1 MEDATA
7 TSGTASGTTSQLS
20 EAMWLRC
27 CRNLDELLRDRGWQ
41 SVQWS
46 ATAETLY
53 NQFCRAKAQVVLL
66 ATVTQPTEQLA
77 VRCRETASMVSTC
90 AEMTLLVYM
99 CLSRNFTSP
108 AAQNIEL
115 LRHGS
120 SHVMVLFQDKITA
133 LRKDNSIEV
142 KPMNALYINPPQ
154 HRLVPRHRLLE
165 PAEEEAL
172 LERLMCVR
180 EKLPVI
186 FVTDPV
192 VRYYDFPLNRIIEI
206 LRPSP
211 YYRCIRAGIAKGNY
225 DKFFVK

>member
-1 MEDATA
+1 MDDATA
-7 TSGTASGTTSQLS
+7 TSGTTSGTTSQLS

-53 NQFCRAKAQVVLL
+53 FQFCRAKAQVVLL
-66 ATVTQPTEQLA
+66 ATATHPTEKLV
-77 VRCRETASMVSTC
+77 VRCRETATVVSTC
-90 AEMTLLVYM
+90 VEMTLLVYM

-133 LRKDNSIEV
+133 LPKDSSIEV
-142 KPMNALYINPPQ
+142 KPMSALYINPPQ

-165 PAEEEAL
+165 PAEEKAL

-206 LRPSP
+206 ERPSP
-211 YYRCIRAGIAKGNY
+211 YYRCIRAGVAKGNY

>member
-1 MEDATA
+1 MDDATA
-7 TSGTASGTTSQLS
+7 TSGTTSGTTSQLS

-53 NQFCRAKAQVVLL
+53 FQFCRAKAQVVLL
-66 ATVTQPTEQLA
+66 ATATHPTEKLL
-77 VRCRETASMVSTC
+77 VRCRETATVVST
-90 AEMTLLVYM
+90 ADMTLLVYM

-133 LRKDNSIEV
+133 LPKDSSIEV
-142 KPMNALYINPPQ
+142 KPMSALYINPPQ

-165 PAEEEAL
+165 PAEEKAL

-206 LRPSP
+206 ERPSP
-211 YYRCIRAGIAKGNY
+211 YYRCIRAGVAKGNY

>member
-1 MEDATA
+1 MEEAPP
-7 TSGTASGTTSQLS
+7 TSGTTSGTTSQLS
-20 EAMWLRC
+20 EATWLRC

-53 NQFCRAKAQVVLL
+53 FQFCRAKAQVVLL
-66 ATVTQPTEQLA
+66 ATATHPTEKLV
-77 VRCRETASMVSTC
+77 VRCRETATVVSTC
-90 AEMTLLVYM
+90 ADMTLLVYM

-133 LRKDNSIEV
+133 LPKDSSIEV
-142 KPMNALYINPPQ
+142 KPMSALYINPPQ

-206 LRPSP
+206 ERPSP
-211 YYRCIRAGIAKGNY
+211 YYRCIRAGVAKGNY